1 MTLINMDVTMY
12 GKKDKNI
19 IFAGMVEYG
28 FCFGES
34 YWTLKLSQDVLAHH
48 MSFLNGILH
57 GIYVS

>member
-1 MTLINMDVTMY
+1 
-12 GKKDKNI
+12 
-19 IFAGMVEYG
+19 MVEYG